1 MRRILMGWAALA
13 SAAVGLVACGGSVV
27 LESDGR
33 GGGGGQ
39 GTSPSGGGGEQGGA
53 GAAGN
58 GGAAGSGGIAGQ
70 GGVAGGGGSSGVGG
84 EGYVALIKDPDG
96 DSALAF
102 FQGSYGPDCPV
113 VIKKMGDCG
122 FWQQPANCGPELR
135 DGGTVTIQTPISTTT
150 LTPNNP
156 SIFASSPLF
165 QPDDVIVM
173 KSTGGAD
180 VPAFSEEMNAPP
192 WLLLKSPSFA
202 TTISVDKAAGLP
214 VTWPAT
220 TGRVAVVLAN
230 NSDPMRGISC
240 DFDGAS
246 GAGTVPPQ
254 LLAEYSDPSGL
265 VSVYAIHRKDI
276 QAGGWPV
283 HLLAEILV
291 MDAQGHP
298 AVMEFTLQ

>member
-1 MRRILMGWAALA
+1 MGWAALA
-13 SAAVGLVACGGSVV
+13 SAALGLVACGGSVV
-27 LESDGR
+27 LESDGH
-33 GGGGGQ
+33 GGSGGE
-39 GTSPSGGGGEQGGA
+39 GTSPGGHGGSGGDTGGA
-53 GAAGN
+53 GAAGG

-84 EGYVALIKDPDG
+84 EGYVALLKDLNG

-113 VIKKMGDCG
+113 VTKIMGDCG
-122 FWQQPANCGPELR
+122 FLQQPASCGPELR

-150 LTPNNP
+150 LTPDSP
-156 SIFASSPLF
+156 SIVADSPLF

-180 VPAFSEEMNAPP
+180 VPAFSEETHAPP
-192 WLLLKSPSFA
+192 WLLLTSPSFA

-220 TGRVAVVLAN
+220 TGRVAVVLGN
-230 NSDPMRGISC
+230 NADPMRFISC

-246 GAGTVPPQ
+246 GAGTVPPE
-254 LLAEYSDPSGL
+254 LLAEYSDSTGFI
-265 VSVYAIHRKDI
+265 SVYAIQRKDI

-291 MDAQGHP
+291 MDAQGYP
-298 AVMEFTLQ
+298 ALMDFTLQ